1 MIKFEAGSLFDA
13 LKSYRVDEFTG
24 AVYVRTD
31 KTPQVEQKFLT
42 LSFYK
47 GMITFVD
54 KKLPTTEKL
63 TKLIKKKLNLTEIDS
78 ILKTASYRVKNR
90 NSIREPLEVIALF
103 GLLDWEKFEAA
114 MQHRAIYYLEQVLPH
129 GGTLS
134 TESPIAFDLS
144 YGIDGHGFKW
154 EKLQHELTLREEMWH
169 ALVPAIGSIDAV
181 PIKGMNHQAVTSES
195 LQKHIEQW
203 MDGQRSLVEIANAIG
218 QDPLRL
224 AQQYLPWVQKGCI
237 AFQPIPTFEDEF
249 LITDQAEFRE
259 LIAHERKN
267 KPIILS
273 VDDSLVVQTMIKRA
287 IGDRYQVLLANNAVS
302 ALNLLNTN
310 KVSLLLLD
318 VTMPDID
325 GLELCRTIRS
335 IGKFRELPVVM
346 LTAKEGLMDKIKS
359 QFAGSTHYLTKPI
372 ERDKLLL
379 TIDKYVEQRHPVSF
393 TKS

>member
-13 LKSYRVDEFTG
+13 LESYRVDEFTG
-24 AVYVRTD
+24 AVYIRTD
-31 KTPQVEQKFLT
+31 KTLQVEQKFLA
-42 LSFYK
+42 LSFCK

-54 KKLPTTEKL
+54 KKLPTIEKL

-78 ILKTASYRVKNR
+78 ILKTASYRVKDR

-103 GLLDWEKFEAA
+103 GFLDWEKFEAA
-114 MQHRAIYYLEQVLPH
+114 MQHRAIYYLEQVLPY
-129 GGTLS
+129 GGMLS
-134 TESPIAFDLS
+134 SESPIAFDLS

-154 EKLQHELTLREEMWH
+154 EKLQHELTLREEIWH
-169 ALVPAIGSIDAV
+169 ALSPAIGSINAV
-181 PIKGMNHQAVTSES
+181 PIRGMNHQSVTSES
-195 LQKHIEQW
+195 LQKHMDQW
-203 MDGQRSLVEIANAIG
+203 IDGQRSLVEIANGIG
-218 QDPLRL
+218 QDPLKL
-224 AQQYLPWVQKGCI
+224 AQQYLPWIQKGCI
-237 AFQPIPTFEDEF
+237 AFQTTPPSGDEF

-259 LIAHERKN
+259 LLAHERKN

-287 IGDRYQVLLANNAVS
+287 IGDRYQVLFANNAVS

-325 GLELCRTIRS
+325 GIELCRTIRS
-335 IGKFRELPVVM
+335 IGKFRDLPVVM
-346 LTAKEGLMDKIKS
+346 LTAKEGLVHKIKS
-359 QFAGSTHYLTKPI
+359 QFAGSTYYLTKPI

-379 TIDKYVEQRHPVSF
+379 VIDKYVEQRHPVSF